1 MVLGSNCGIKSLL
14 FLNWILEYIH
24 QSVLCLFDPPVLFY
38 AAPTIDISNC
48 TQPNPQYN
56 CFAGMYFDEDA
67 EGDKVYYYL
76 YLAIYQH
83 EDLQQNGMWDIL
95 AISRR
100 RIYHCLSVGWGVC
113 KYLKFSN
120 KTNKWKSLW
129 KSPIEWWCWFYL
141 TLTQPLG
148 NTRFNGLSGIPA
160 IACQLYYLDIKMLV
174 ETNIVLGYQNDDCKQ
189 SVNNMHH
196 VDNIR
201 YQAMFRDCCLIGMEL
216 NVSGSLSLSIER
228 DCELIEGDA
237 FSL

>member
-1 MVLGSNCGIKSLL
+1 
-14 FLNWILEYIH
+14 
-24 QSVLCLFDPPVLFY
+24 
-38 AAPTIDISNC
+38 
-48 TQPNPQYN
+48 
-56 CFAGMYFDEDA
+56 MYFDEDA

-100 RIYHCLSVGWGVC
+100 RIYHCLSVGWRVC

-129 KSPIEWWCWFYL
+129 QSPIEWWCWFYL

-148 NTRFNGLSGIPA
+148 NTRFNGLSGIPP

-174 ETNIVLGYQNDDCKQ
+174 ETNIVLGYQNGVGKNDDCKQ

-237 FSL
+237 LFHCKYYYLHWIIFTGGKTILCVLHPILELLNHSRKIALPIWLFFFLSNSTRTLQYQ